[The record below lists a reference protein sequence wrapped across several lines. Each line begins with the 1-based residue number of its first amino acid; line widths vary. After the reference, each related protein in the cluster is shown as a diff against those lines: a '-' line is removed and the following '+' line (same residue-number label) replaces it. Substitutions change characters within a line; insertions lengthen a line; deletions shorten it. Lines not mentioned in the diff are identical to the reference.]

1 MKKFLPP
8 PPATAVALVALA
20 FFCSTTIHAQMQA
33 TLQVSSWNSMY
44 FLKGFLGDNI
54 IIDKI
59 ILN

>member
-1 MKKFLPP
+1 MKKFLP
-8 PPATAVALVALA
+8 PPATAVALVALI
-20 FFCSTTIHAQMQA
+20 FFVSTFAHAQMQA